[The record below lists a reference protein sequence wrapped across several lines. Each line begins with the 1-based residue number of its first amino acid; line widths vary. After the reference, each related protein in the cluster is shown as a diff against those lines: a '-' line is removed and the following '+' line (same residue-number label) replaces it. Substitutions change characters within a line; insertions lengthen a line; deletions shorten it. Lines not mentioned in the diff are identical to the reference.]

1 MAVKLPRRRSKPSRF
16 PGVVK
21 EWRNQK
27 QRQSEETGS
36 PSRLSDL
43 RDEMYQSNSGTF
55 LLHPSSDPQLGA
67 P

>member
-1 MAVKLPRRRSKPSRF
+1 MAAKLPRRRSKPSRF

-43 RDEMYQSNSGTF
+43 RDETHQSNPGTF
-55 LLHPSSDPQLGA
+55 PLHLSSDPQLGA